1 MLSVHQLPQA
11 GAACLGFSSAVPLLK
26 LLTVAEDQQ
35 GCLAADSDPW
45 LMKDSTVD
53 AISTN
58 SGIETQM
65 LSMLEIAGLFKF
77 QWFGISSFALIPL
90 VIFAVLV
97 TFIYK

>member
-1 MLSVHQLPQA
+1 MLSGHQPPQA
-11 GAACLGFSSAVPLLK
+11 GAARLGFSSAVPLLK
-26 LLTVAEDQQ
+26 LLTVAKDQQ
-35 GCLAADSDPW
+35 GYLDADSYLW

-65 LSMLEIAGLFKF
+65 SRMLEIAGLFKF
-77 QWFGISSFALIPL
+77 QWFGISSFALSRL
-90 VIFAVLV
+90 VISAVLV